1 MDPEMVAPMIIAVT
15 FIVTVGGVAILRPIT
30 KRLADI
36 LELYTRDRQTGVQA
50 DVHQMRDLLETLN
63 ARMQLLE
70 ERQDFTERLLS
81 EGERGKRAL
90 PGASST
96 DS

>member
-1 MDPEMVAPMIIAVT
+1 MEWELIPPTIIAVT
-15 FIVTVGGVAILRPIT
+15 FIVTAGAVAILRPIT
-30 KRLADI
+30 KRLTDL
-36 LELYTRDRQTGVQA
+36 LELYSRDRQTGVQ
-50 DVHQMRDLLETLN
+50 QMRDLLETMS

-81 EGERGKRAL
+81 SEDKARRTL
-90 PGASST
+90 PGPSST